1 MENDELTPQ
10 QEPAEQA
17 EPKPKAADSP
27 LSGLYDRLPNIP
39 LKALDIFIGICVA
52 AFIAVIVVGFVQ
64 GHA

>member
-10 QEPAEQA
+10 QEPTEQA
-17 EPKPKAADSP
+17 EPKPKAADPP

-52 AFIAVIVVGFVQ
+52 ALIAVVVVGFVQ